1 MIRSIAAVGMATVF
15 ALSLAACSKNSNVST
30 QSAGSSAQT
39 AAGTG
44 ATLVKAGTV
53 FNGRLQ
59 QEISSKSSHTGDIFV
74 LAETD
79 SMFHK
84 DPTLHGS
91 VIDGH
96 LENVTPAG
104 MGRKPGMTV
113 VFDDIK
119 FPDGTKAPVNV
130 TLLSMNEFNAK
141 SHKMRTLG
149 LMAGG
154 AVAGHM
160 AGHAAGKKHGG
171 LLGAAGGYALSQE
184 MKTDIDVK
192 PGTLIR
198 VKFNSDANAQQ

>member
-1 MIRSIAAVGMATVF
+1 MATAF
-15 ALSLAACSKNSNVST
+15 ALSLAACGKSSNVST

-39 AAGTG
+39 AANGTG

-53 FNGRLQ
+53 YNGKLQ
-59 QEISSKSSHTGDIFV
+59 QEINSKTSHSGDTFV
-74 LAETD
+74 LVETD
-79 SMFHK
+79 TLFHK
-84 DPTLHGS
+84 DPALHGS
-91 VIDGH
+91 TIDGH

-104 MGRKPGMTV
+104 MGHKPGMTI

-119 FPDGTKAPVNV
+119 MADGTKAPVNV

-160 AGHAAGKKHGG
+160 AAHAAGKKHGG

-184 MKTDIDVK
+184 MKSDIDVK
-192 PGTLIR
+192 PGTVVQ
-198 VKFNSDANAQQ
+198 VKFNNDANAQQ